1 MGLGAAKEEVA
12 ARSPDRLDKA
22 ADLLKALSAPV
33 RLAVVSEL
41 AAGHRCVH
49 ELQDRLSARGRIV
62 SQPLL
67 SQHLKVLRDA
77 GLVIATRRGQER
89 TYALAD
95 AHVAHIAT
103 DAVHHAHEHAE
114 GGPAMTS
121 AVHHQH
127 TGHEHTHGPGC
138 GHVAV
143 PHGDHTDY
151 VHDGHLHTAHD
162 GHWDEH

>member
-1 MGLGAAKEEVA
+1 MGLGAAKEELAV
-12 ARSPDRLDKA
+12 RSPDRLDKA
-22 ADLLKALSAPV
+22 ADLLKALAAPV

-49 ELQDRLSARGRIV
+49 ELQDRLSARGRVV

-95 AHVAHIAT
+95 AHVAHIVT
-103 DAVHHAHEHAE
+103 DAVNHAHEQQQE
-114 GGPAMTS
+114 DP
-121 AVHHQH
+121 
-127 TGHEHTHGPGC
+127 P
-138 GHVAV
+138 
-143 PHGDHTDY
+143 
-151 VHDGHLHTAHD
+151 
-162 GHWDEH
+162 